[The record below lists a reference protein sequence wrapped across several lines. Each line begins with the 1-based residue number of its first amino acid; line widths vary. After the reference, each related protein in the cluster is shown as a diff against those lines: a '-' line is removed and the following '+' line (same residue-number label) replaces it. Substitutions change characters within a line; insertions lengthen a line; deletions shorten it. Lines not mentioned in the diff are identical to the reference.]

1 MAAELQLTTKDTRD
15 REIAQMRRRMRSLL
29 GDLCGKWLWLFFL
42 LALPAQAGVQIQSWQ
57 TSAGARVLFVE
68 NHDLPILDVSVDFPA
83 GSGADTPA
91 KSGLASMTRHLLGLG
106 AEGLDE
112 EAIAKAFADVG
123 AVFSGRFD
131 ADRAG
136 LTLRTLSSEREKR
149 QALDTFGRVLQKPT
163 FPEPVLEREKARTI
177 AAIRESDTKPE
188 TIADRAFERLL
199 YGGHPYGLRGSGEPE
214 TVAGLTRQDILDFY
228 GRHYARGRAVVAI
241 LGDITRSEAESLAEN
256 LTRDMPEGG
265 PPAPPPAVTLPGEPR
280 VERIAHPATQ
290 AHILLGYPGI
300 TRTDPDYFPLWV
312 GNYILGGGGFVSRL
326 TEEVRQKRGYAY
338 SVYSY
343 FMPLRE
349 AGPFQIGLQ
358 TRKEQAQEA
367 LDVVR
372 ATLDEF
378 IARGPSEKELKAA
391 KDNII
396 GGFPLRI
403 DSNRKIADYLA
414 MIGFYGLPLSYLEDF
429 PKNVEKVTAAQ
440 IRDAFRRRIDPG
452 RLVTVVVGAADAK

>member
-1 MAAELQLTTKDTRD
+1 
-15 REIAQMRRRMRSLL
+15 
-29 GDLCGKWLWLFFL
+29 
-42 LALPAQAGVQIQSWQ
+42 
-57 TSAGARVLFVE
+57 
-68 NHDLPILDVSVDFPA
+68 
-83 GSGADTPA
+83 
-91 KSGLASMTRHLLGLG
+91 
-106 AEGLDE
+106 
-112 EAIAKAFADVG
+112 
-123 AVFSGRFD
+123 
-131 ADRAG
+131 
-136 LTLRTLSSEREKR
+136 
-149 QALDTFGRVLQKPT
+149 
-163 FPEPVLEREKARTI
+163 
-177 AAIRESDTKPE
+177 
-188 TIADRAFERLL
+188 
-199 YGGHPYGLRGSGEPE
+199 
-214 TVAGLTRQDILDFY
+214 
-228 GRHYARGRAVVAI
+228 
-241 LGDITRSEAESLAEN
+241 
-256 LTRDMPEGG
+256 MP
-265 PPAPPPAVTLPGEPR
+265 
-280 VERIAHPATQ
+280 HPATQ

-358 TRKEQAQEA
+358 TKKEQAEEA

-378 IARGPSEKELKAA
+378 IAKGPSEKELKAA